1 MRMQQLIDSL
11 TYQLCS
17 IVVLPVDK
25 FSSCLVSCH
34 QLCCMVMTDQRNLP
48 AVPCQPC
55 AILKYSMFCLHSSR
69 SSLDSI

>member
-11 TYQLCS
+11 THQLCS

-48 AVPCQPC
+48 AVPC
-55 AILKYSMFCLHSSR
+55 AILKYSMVCLHSSR